1 MSKLLSQGGFGC
13 VFYPGITCS
22 GKSRKN
28 DKIVT
33 KIQVRDF
40 NSDNE
45 SLIGEII
52 QTLPNYKLYFLPV
65 VDSCKI
71 DIRTVKSKDLMK
83 CDIINNSVKE
93 SFVGMDLP
101 YLDGENIVNALTDK
115 RAGFII
121 RVISESYIY
130 LLNAVELLKKVNVL
144 HMDIKSANI
153 IYKKNSSSPRI
164 IDFGIS
170 IPCDNLTN
178 DNMKKYFYGFSPEY
192 FVWALEIHVI
202 NYLLHET
209 ENSLTKKDIDIIS
222 EAFVSSNA
230 ALDLFSVE
238 FVNKYLFKT
247 KSYLKKY
254 VNMPKET
261 AIQKLLETRWSWD
274 LYSLSIMY
282 LRIIFALFSSK
293 KENIFIKNIIGVLKT
308 NINPDFND
316 RIDVKKA
323 RENFYDIFYMDGD
336 VNEFIEL
343 KMIIEKTKN
352 NNTKNLKKML
362 LESKS
367 MNAQT
372 ILN

>member
-230 ALDLFSVE
+230 ALDLFSVD

-254 VNMPKET
+254 VNMSKET

>member
-33 KIQVRDF
+33 KIQARDF

-45 SLIGEII
+45 SLVGEII

-71 DIRTVKSKDLMK
+71 DVRTVKSKDLMK
-83 CDIINNSVKE
+83 CDVINNSVKE

-222 EAFVSSNA
+222 ESFVSSNA
-230 ALDLFSVE
+230 ALDLFSVD
-238 FVNKYLFKT
+238 FVNKYLLKT

>member
-71 DIRTVKSKDLMK
+71 DISTVKSKDLMK

>member
-33 KIQVRDF
+33 KIQARDF

-71 DIRTVKSKDLMK
+71 DVRTVKSKDLMK
-83 CDIINNSVKE
+83 CDVINNSVKE
-93 SFVGMDLP
+93 TFVGMDLP
-101 YLDGENIVNALTDK
+101 YLDGENIVNALIDK

-222 EAFVSSNA
+222 ESFVSSNA
-230 ALDLFSVE
+230 ALDLFSVD
-238 FVNKYLFKT
+238 FVNKYLSKT

-372 ILN
+372 VLN

>member
-71 DIRTVKSKDLMK
+71 DVRTVKSKDLMK

-222 EAFVSSNA
+222 ESFVSSNA
-230 ALDLFSVE
+230 ALDLFSVD
-238 FVNKYLFKT
+238 FVNKYLLKT

>member
-230 ALDLFSVE
+230 ALDLFSVD
-238 FVNKYLFKT
+238 FVNKYLLKT

>member
-22 GKSRKN
+22 GKSRKD

-52 QTLPNYKLYFLPV
+52 QKLPNYKLYFLPV

-71 DIRTVKSKDLMK
+71 DVRTVKSKDLMK
-83 CDIINNSVKE
+83 CDVINNSVKE
-93 SFVGMDLP
+93 TFVGMDLP

-222 EAFVSSNA
+222 ESFVSSNA
-230 ALDLFSVE
+230 ALDLFSVD
-238 FVNKYLFKT
+238 FVNKYLSKT

-261 AIQKLLETRWSWD
+261 AIQKLLETKWSWD

>member
-222 EAFVSSNA
+222 ESFVSSNA
-230 ALDLFSVE
+230 ALDLFSVD
-238 FVNKYLFKT
+238 FVNK
-247 KSYLKKY
+247 
-254 VNMPKET
+254 
-261 AIQKLLETRWSWD
+261 
-274 LYSLSIMY
+274 
-282 LRIIFALFSSK
+282 
-293 KENIFIKNIIGVLKT
+293 
-308 NINPDFND
+308 
-316 RIDVKKA
+316 
-323 RENFYDIFYMDGD
+323 
-336 VNEFIEL
+336 
-343 KMIIEKTKN
+343 
-352 NNTKNLKKML
+352 
-362 LESKS
+362 
-367 MNAQT
+367 
-372 ILN
+372 

>member
-71 DIRTVKSKDLMK
+71 DVRTVKSKDLMK
-83 CDIINNSVKE
+83 CDVINNSVKE
-93 SFVGMDLP
+93 TFVGMDLP

-222 EAFVSSNA
+222 ESFVSSNA
-230 ALDLFSVE
+230 ALDLFSVD
-238 FVNKYLFKT
+238 FVNKYLSKT

-261 AIQKLLETRWSWD
+261 AIQKLLETKWSWD

-323 RENFYDIFYMDGD
+323 RVNFYDIFYMDGD

>member
-71 DIRTVKSKDLMK
+71 DVRTVKSKDLMK
-83 CDIINNSVKE
+83 CDVINNSVKE
-93 SFVGMDLP
+93 TFVGMDLP

-222 EAFVSSNA
+222 ESFVSSNA
-230 ALDLFSVE
+230 ALDLFSVD

>member
-33 KIQVRDF
+33 KIQARDF

-71 DIRTVKSKDLMK
+71 DVRTVKSKDLMK
-83 CDIINNSVKE
+83 CDVINNSVKE
-93 SFVGMDLP
+93 TFVGMDLP
-101 YLDGENIVNALTDK
+101 YLDGENIVNALIDK

-222 EAFVSSNA
+222 ESFVSSNA
-230 ALDLFSVE
+230 ALDLFSVD
-238 FVNKYLFKT
+238 FVNKYLSKT